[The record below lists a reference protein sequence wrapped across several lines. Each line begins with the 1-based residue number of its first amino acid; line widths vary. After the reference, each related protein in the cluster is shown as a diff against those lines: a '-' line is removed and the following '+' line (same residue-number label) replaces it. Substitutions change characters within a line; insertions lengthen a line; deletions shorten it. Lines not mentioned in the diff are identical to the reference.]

1 MKILMIA
8 PGSSQHSQRP
18 LNWLLQN
25 EYDVVFMDSVNPY
38 PEGHA
43 NYQFIPYPEPRLTRY
58 YKWFG
63 KNTAKWLALWTVAL
77 PLRLLWEQIKPDITH
92 VHWVDHRAYHCAK
105 AELRPLVLSV
115 WGTDVNQHFLSDAEP
130 ENCWIIGQALA
141 YANRVI
147 AETPFMAE
155 RCNLLA
161 RQKINTEQLSLGVD
175 TKLFRPGYSE
185 AALEWKQRLNV
196 PVEFK
201 VLLSPR
207 AWTRNYGH
215 HLILEAF
222 ALARSRLKNNTV
234 LAFLMFNRRSYG
246 DAMSYEKE
254 LRCRAEELGITEWIR
269 WINEVSMAILPEVYA
284 FADVVINFPTMDS
297 LPFTLLEVAACERPV
312 ITSRM
317 PSYKGTIAEKY
328 FYTVEPDD
336 VTALADAIVH
346 VLNED
351 PVQRLD
357 MLSRARR
364 VVEQEYNESIFIK
377 HLSSIYKELAY

>member
-25 EYDVVFMDSVNPY
+25 GCDVVFMNSVNPY
-38 PEGHA
+38 QEGHA
-43 NYQFIPYPEPRLTRY
+43 NYRFLPYPGPRGTRY
-58 YKWFG
+58 YKWLDQ
-63 KNTAKWLALWTVAL
+63 KTANWLALWTIVL
-77 PLRLLWEQIKPDITH
+77 QLRLLWERIKPDVTH

-105 AELRPLVLSV
+105 AGLRPLVLSV
-115 WGTDVNQHFLSDAEP
+115 WGTDVNQHFLSDADP
-130 ENCWIIGQALA
+130 ENCRIIGQALT

-147 AETPFMAE
+147 VETPFMAE
-155 RCNLLA
+155 RCSLLA
-161 RQKINTEQLSLGVD
+161 RQQINIEQVLLGVD
-175 TKLFRPGYSE
+175 TNLFRPGHAE
-185 AALEWKQRLNV
+185 ATLEWKQRLNV
-196 PVEFK
+196 PAGFK

-246 DAMSYEKE
+246 DFMSYEKE
-254 LRCRAEELGITEWIR
+254 LRCRAEELGIAEYIR
-269 WINEVSMAILPEVYA
+269 WMDEVPMAILPEVYA
-284 FADVVINFPTMDS
+284 FADVIINFPVMDS
-297 LPFTLLEVAACERPV
+297 LPFTLLEAAACERPV

-317 PSYKGTIAEKY
+317 PSYKGTIVEKY

-336 VTALADAIVH
+336 VTALTDAIVQ

-351 PVQRLD
+351 PAQRLD
-357 MLSRARR
+357 ILSRARR
-364 VVEQEYNESIFIK
+364 VIEQEYNESIYIK
-377 HLSSIYKELAY
+377 HLLSIYKELI